1 MRILG
6 VTPSPGT
13 HLGQE
18 RLGSPAAT
26 MGPDLRKSEPAAL
39 FGHPAESNLGWRNSV
54 QARIGSCNFSP
65 KIRAPVVFQ
74 EGV

>member
-39 FGHPAESNLGWRNSV
+39 FGHPAESNLGRRKPEPESV
-54 QARIGSCNFSP
+54 AATSHP